1 MRRDIYFGLFF
12 FLAAALITGCASL
25 VTPMPQSDFTPAAI
39 DHQNLVR
46 KVDGFLVV
54 IDASQSMTET
64 YKGQT
69 KFNLARETV
78 CRLNRTVPELGYQ
91 AGLRRF
97 GQTRCP
103 FIYSTALVY
112 GMTGYTT
119 RGLGQALQ
127 DQVTYAG
134 GRSPLAAALEAAGT
148 DLSTV
153 SGPLALIVVSDGK
166 EMDDRP
172 VQAARMLKQ
181 TFGDRLCIYTV
192 QVGNDAPGTALL
204 EKVAAAGGCGTA
216 VKAEAISDP
225 DPMAAFVRQVFFK
238 DAERRDTD
246 GDGVFDDQDRCPAT
260 PPRTPVDARGCPLDS
275 DNDGVTDDKDR
286 CPGTA
291 AGIRVDTA
299 GCPLDSDGDGVFD
312 HQDLCPGTP
321 RGQKVDAKG
330 CALDS
335 DLDGVLDGDDACPG
349 TPAGAKV
356 DAKGCW
362 VLDGVT
368 FDTASAKIRPTSSGR
383 LDRVAHVL
391 KNNPLLR
398 VEVQG
403 HTDNVGR
410 AAYNQKLSEARA
422 KAVRQYLIGK
432 GVAAD
437 RMTAVG
443 YGLDRPTATND
454 TEQGRAQN
462 RRVALNPLP

>member
-1 MRRDIYFGLFF
+1 MRRKISSGLVF
-12 FLAAALITGCASL
+12 FLAAALIAGCASL
-25 VTPMPQSDFTPAAI
+25 QTPMPQSDFTPVAI

-103 FIYSTALVY
+103 FTYRTELVY

-119 RGLGQALQ
+119 AGLAQGLA
-127 DQVTYAG
+127 QVAFAS
-134 GRSPLAAALEAAGT
+134 GRSPLAMALDAAGT
-148 DLSTV
+148 DLSAV
-153 SGPLALIVVSDGK
+153 KGSLALIAISDGK
-166 EMDDRP
+166 EMDDGP
-172 VQAARMLKQ
+172 VQAAKMLKQ

-192 QVGNDAPGTALL
+192 QVGNDAAGTALL
-204 EKVAAAGGCGTA
+204 EKVAAAGGCGAA
-216 VKAEAISDP
+216 VKAEAISAP
-225 DPMAAFVRQVFFK
+225 GPMAAFVRQVFFTV
-238 DAERRDTD
+238 AERRDTD
-246 GDGVFDDQDRCPAT
+246 GDGVYDDEDRCPGT
-260 PPRTPVDARGCPLDS
+260 PPGTPVDARGCPLDS

-286 CPGTA
+286 CPGTP
-291 AGIRVDTA
+291 AGIQVDAA

-312 HQDLCPGTP
+312 YQDLCPGTP

-330 CALDS
+330 CSLDS
-335 DLDGVLDGDDACPG
+335 DHDGVPDGDDACPG

-362 VLDGVT
+362 VLEGVT

-383 LDRVAHVL
+383 LDRAADVL
-391 KNNPLLR
+391 KSNPVLR

-443 YGLDRPTATND
+443 YGLNRPTATND

-462 RRVALNPLP
+462 RRVELKPLP